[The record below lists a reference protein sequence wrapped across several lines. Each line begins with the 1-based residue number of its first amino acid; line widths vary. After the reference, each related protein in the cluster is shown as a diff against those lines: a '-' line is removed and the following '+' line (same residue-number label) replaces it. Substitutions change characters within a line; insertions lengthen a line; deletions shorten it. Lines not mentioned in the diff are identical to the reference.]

1 MTVRLPPVAAAKNEA
16 VRGESHAG
24 LRVDVFVL
32 AGLRL
37 YREGVAGAL
46 ANDGRFRVVG
56 TAADGPA
63 ALALLAEVAP
73 DVVLVETGAADG
85 PALVRTV
92 CEHAPDARIVALGIS
107 GEEADVLPLAEAGIA
122 GWLTR
127 EASVEDLCETVASA
141 AAGEAVCSPRIAASL
156 LRRVAA
162 LAADRRLGPTATPLT
177 RRQREILA
185 LIDEG
190 LSNKEIARRL
200 SIELAT
206 VKNHVHNILEK
217 LQVTRRAE
225 AAALVREPVRR
236 PRD

>member
-1 MTVRLPPVAAAKNEA
+1 MEDALTPPRPDVRVNNGSLGGLAMTVRLPPVAAAKDEA
-16 VRGESHAG
+16 VRGDSHAA

-32 AGLRL
+32 AG
-37 YREGVAGAL
+37 
-46 ANDGRFRVVG
+46 
-56 TAADGPA
+56 DGP
-63 ALALLAEVAP
+63 
-73 DVVLVETGAADG
+73 G
-85 PALVRTV
+85 LVRAV
-92 CEHAPDARIVALGIS
+92 HERAPDARIVALGIS

-217 LQVTRRAE
+217 LQVRRRAE
-225 AAALVREPVRR
+225 AAALVREPVRQ

>member
-1 MTVRLPPVAAAKNEA
+1 MTVRLHPVAAAKTDA
-16 VRGESHAG
+16 VRDELHRP

-37 YREGVAGAL
+37 YREGVAAAL
-46 ANDGRFRVVG
+46 AEDGRFCVVG
-56 TAADGPA
+56 MAADAPT
-63 ALALLAEVAP
+63 ALAGLAEVTPA
-73 DVVLVETGAADG
+73 VVLVETGGEDG
-85 PALVRTV
+85 PSLVRAIRDHV
-92 CEHAPDARIVALGIS
+92 PDARIIALGIS

-127 EASVEDLCETVASA
+127 DASVEDLREAVSSA
-141 AAGEAVCSPRIAASL
+141 AAGEAVCSPRMAASL

-162 LAADRRLGPTATPLT
+162 LAADRGFGPQATPLT